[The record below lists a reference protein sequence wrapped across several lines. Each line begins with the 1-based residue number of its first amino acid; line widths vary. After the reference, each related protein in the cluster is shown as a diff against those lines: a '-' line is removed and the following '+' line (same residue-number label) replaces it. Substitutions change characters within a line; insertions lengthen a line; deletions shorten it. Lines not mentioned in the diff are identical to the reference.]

1 MARKMLIQHNSLIT
15 ARYEMSAA
23 EKNITYM
30 LLSQIEE
37 NDPVDRVY
45 HISINEM
52 EEFTGRQ
59 LNHKQLDASTD
70 KLLSRVYHITE
81 PEGLLKVCMM
91 SSTRY
96 VKGSGRIAI
105 RIDPEIRPYL
115 FSLKSNFTQI
125 GFYVVMTLKSKY
137 AKRIYEMLSQFRNQK
152 AMYVSVEELRT
163 RLGLTDKYLS
173 WTNFVD
179 KVLSVAEQELKEH
192 GDIYFTYT
200 AKKEGRKFTH
210 LTFNI
215 RRAAKLPACIPA
227 ALKEGHSGL
236 SRAYERLVGKFG
248 LSTWQAKLIVE
259 GVAEKEI
266 AKTLHE
272 IDLRIINNELKN
284 VGGFTAKTFENKYQ
298 LGLLGSKSS
307 AA

>member
-1 MARKMLIQHNSLIT
+1 MARKMLIQHNALIT

-37 NDPVDRVY
+37 NDPTDKVY
-45 HISINEM
+45 YISINEM
-52 EEFTGRQ
+52 EAFTRRK

-70 KLLSRVYHITE
+70 KLLSRVYHIPE
-81 PEGLLKVCMM
+81 AEGLLKVCMM

-115 FSLKSNFTQI
+115 FKLKSNFTQI

-137 AKRIYEMLSQFRNQK
+137 AKRIYEMLSQFRNKK
-152 AMYVSVEELRT
+152 AMHVSVEELRT

-192 GDIYFTYT
+192 GDLYFTYT
-200 AKKEGRKFTH
+200 AKKEGRRFTH
-210 LTFNI
+210 LTFHI
-215 RRAAKLPACIPA
+215 RKASKLPACIPS
-227 ALKEGHSGL
+227 ALQESNHEP
-236 SRAYERLVGKFG
+236 SRAYERLISEFK
-248 LSTWQAKLIVE
+248 LSAWQAKLIVE
-259 GVAEKEI
+259 GVAEQEI
-266 AKTLHE
+266 GKTLHE
-272 IDLRIINNELKN
+272 IKWRMINNELKN

>member
-30 LLSQIEE
+30 LLDQLEE
-37 NDPVDRVY
+37 DDPTDKVY
-45 HISINEM
+45 YISIKEM
-52 EEFTGRQ
+52 EELTGRELKYGQ
-59 LNHKQLDASTD
+59 LKSSTE
-70 KLLSRVYHITE
+70 KLISRVYNI
-81 PEGLLKVCMM
+81 PEGNDLLQVGMM
-91 SSTRY
+91 SSARY

-105 RIDPEIRPYL
+105 RIDPEVRPYL
-115 FSLKSNFTQI
+115 FNLKSNFTQI
-125 GFYVVMTLKSKY
+125 AFYVVMTLKSKY

-152 AMYVSVEELRT
+152 AMYISVEELRT
-163 RLGLTDKYLS
+163 RLGLTDKYAS
-173 WTNFVD
+173 WAKFTD

-192 GDIYFTYT
+192 GDLYFTYT
-200 AKKEGRKFTH
+200 AKKEGRRFTH

-215 RRAAKLPACIPA
+215 RKASKLPACIPS
-227 ALKEGHSGL
+227 ALQESNHEP
-236 SRAYERLVGKFG
+236 SRAYERLMSRFG
-248 LSTWQAKLIVE
+248 LSGWQAKLIVE

-272 IDLRIINNELKN
+272 IDLRIINNELNN
-284 VGGFTAKTFENKYQ
+284 VGGFTARTFENKYQ

>member
-30 LLSQIEE
+30 LLSQLEE
-37 NDPVDRVY
+37 DDPTDKVY
-45 HISINEM
+45 YISIKEM
-52 EEFTGRQ
+52 ESLTGREMKYGQ
-59 LNHKQLDASTD
+59 LKSSTA
-70 KLLSRVYHITE
+70 KLISRVYSI
-81 PEGLLKVCMM
+81 PEGDDLLQVGMM
-91 SSTRY
+91 SSARY
-96 VKGSGRIAI
+96 VKGAGRIAI

-115 FSLKSNFTQI
+115 FNLKSNFTQI

-137 AKRIYEMLSQFRNQK
+137 AKRIYEMLSQFRNRN
-152 AMYVSVEELRT
+152 AVYVSVEELKT
-163 RLGLTDKYLS
+163 RLGLAEKYAS
-173 WTNFVD
+173 WAKFTE
-179 KVLSVAEQELKEH
+179 KVLHVAEQELKEH

-200 AKKEGRKFTH
+200 AKKEGRKFTN

-215 RRAAKLPACIPA
+215 RKASKLPAHIPIV
-227 ALKEGHSGL
+227 LEEGHSGL

-248 LSTWQAKLIVE
+248 LSVWQAKLIVGE
-259 GVAEKEI
+259 VAEQDI

-272 IDLRIINNELKN
+272 IDLRLINNELTN